1 MIKHSTFDIL
11 FIFTSQVIAVSVLLL
26 GFILPSDGM
35 GVPLCMFKR
44 LFSLPLPRLWTDRSV
59 SSVLHGDL
67 LRSRSNHP
75 RGHFFVGIDLLFV
88 FNLVMPRQPVAAVR
102 QFSKKHHD
110 PLEIRLIAFV
120 AFFIGFGWVRLMVYV
135 VTGVSY

>member
-1 MIKHSTFDIL
+1 MTKHSTFDVL
-11 FIFTSQVIAVSVLLL
+11 FIFTAQVIAFGLLLL

-44 LFSLPLPRLWTDRSV
+44 LFSLPCPGCGLTRSV

-67 LRSRSNHP
+67 LRSWSYHP
-75 RGHFFVGIDLLFV
+75 LGIFFVGIGLLFV
-88 FNLVMPRQPVAAVR
+88 FNLVMPRRPVAGVR
-102 QFSKKHHD
+102 QFFKKYHD
-110 PLEIRLIAFV
+110 PLEILLIAFV
-120 AFFIGFGWVRLMVYV
+120 TFFIGFGWVRLMVYV